1 MFINLITRLVVFIVG
16 FDEKLIIRSG
26 FRIGIQPGDT
36 ALLVYSVSGGEFEK
50 SKVVKAVETLRSI
63 FINAGINLR
72 ELVLEANSFGE
83 DVARLVYV
91 LNELKPE
98 RLVVSL
104 GSGMRYLG
112 LVSLYASLIYREL
125 VKNVELVVHVAREDG
140 LYDVALN
147 LDTLKLS
154 IGRSELRLLCFVKKS
169 VERDVVVRDSCVKL
183 GKTRS
188 TIYTLLHRMVKRG
201 LIVLRNNV
209 VELTPLGE
217 ALYYVFCGVESE

>member
-1 MFINLITRLVVFIVG
+1 MFINLIKKLVIFIIG
-16 FDEKLIIRSG
+16 FDEKLVIRSG

-36 ALLVYSVSGGEFEK
+36 ALLVYSISGGEFEK
-50 SKVVKAVETLRSI
+50 SKVVKAVETVRNI
-63 FINAGINLR
+63 FIDSGIKLR
-72 ELVLEANSFGE
+72 ELVLDANSFGK
-83 DVARLVYV
+83 DVFKLVDV

-98 RLVVSL
+98 RLIVSL

-125 VKNVELVVHVAREDG
+125 VKDVELSIHVAREDG

-147 LDTLKLS
+147 LDTLRLN
-154 IGRSELRLLCFVKKS
+154 IGRSELRLLCFIKNNA
-169 VERDVVVRDSCVKL
+169 ERDVVVRESCVKL
-183 GKTRS
+183 SKTRS
-188 TIYTLLHRMVKRG
+188 TIYALLHRMVKRG
-201 LIVLRNNV
+201 LIIIRDNS

>member
-1 MFINLITRLVVFIVG
+1 MITRLVVFIVG

-154 IGRSELRLLCFVKKS
+154 IGRS
-169 VERDVVVRDSCVKL
+169 
-183 GKTRS
+183 
-188 TIYTLLHRMVKRG
+188 
-201 LIVLRNNV
+201 
-209 VELTPLGE
+209 
-217 ALYYVFCGVESE
+217 